1 MVIGAYA
8 TYFQNFLLRHAVT
21 YDIFNTAHTFDFCDK
36 QNEDQLRRQAEDTG
50 LDTLGDKDDLI
61 SRIAG
66 MKRQAEELEG
76 NEEDQKMKLKGK
88 NGRKVLA
95 IGDSSSS
102 TSSSTST
109 SSSGFLDNKREKE
122 SSIIIR
128 KKSTI
133 SVDSLPS
140 NLHSLSAPQLR
151 SVCAANNL
159 LHLISKNAS
168 KSEIL
173 NMIEN
178 EVYHDCKKE
187 NVNSIGS
194 DDKSDDEDD
203 VSIASNDEGSDIEI
217 LS

>member
-21 YDIFNTAHTFDFCDK
+21 YDVFNTAHTFDFVDK

-76 NEEDQKMKLKGK
+76 NEEDKKMKLKGK

-95 IGDSSSS
+95 IGNSSSS
-102 TSSSTST
+102 TSFSTST
-109 SSSGFLDNKREKE
+109 SSTGFYDNKGEKE

-128 KKSTI
+128 KKSTV

-178 EVYHDCKKE
+178 EVYHDGKKE

>member
-1 MVIGAYA
+1 M
-8 TYFQNFLLRHAVT
+8 
-21 YDIFNTAHTFDFCDK
+21 
-36 QNEDQLRRQAEDTG
+36 RRQAEDTG
-50 LDTLGDKDDLI
+50 LDTEGDKDDLI

-66 MKRQAEELEG
+66 MKRQAEELEE
-76 NEEDQKMKLKGK
+76 NEQEDKKMKLKGRSGK
-88 NGRKVLA
+88 KVLA
-95 IGDSSSS
+95 IGNS
-102 TSSSTST
+102 SSSTST
-109 SSSGFLDNKREKE
+109 SSSGFHDKKKDDH

-178 EVYHDCKKE
+178 EVYHDGKKD
-187 NVNSIGS
+187 NKGSNGS
-194 DDKSDDEDD
+194 DNKSDDEDD
-203 VSIASNDEGSDIEI
+203 VSIASNDNESDVEV
-217 LS
+217 